1 MTDLAAPRIPVT
13 TGRALAPDLA
23 RGGML
28 LLIAIAHAPLFVTDV
43 ERGPA
48 AVNEALGVFHLIFVH
63 NTARPLFAFLFGY
76 ALVQLTD
83 RQLARG
89 NDWPGPRRLIR
100 RRGWGLV
107 ALGLAHFL
115 LLVPIDILAAYGL
128 AGILIAG
135 LLRAKDRT
143 VLIVAAISLLPATAA
158 TAPAMFIPLSNGVSA
173 YTTGSIAVGDRS
185 WLQYLLDRLPGL
197 PFGLAFGTVMVL
209 PPMIF
214 GIWAARRRMLD
225 DPAAHRSTLARF
237 AVIGTAVSAAGAL
250 PAILIETGAVAPSPE
265 LILVASVLQP
275 LTGYVGGVAL
285 AAILAL
291 IAIAVGRR
299 PGKITTAVQAL
310 GQRSLTLYLLQSV
323 IFLVVFAGFGLQDRL
338 GMTGATVVAV
348 LTWLASLGVAELL
361 RRAGRRGPAEYLLRR
376 LTYPARPRFNAG

>member
-1 MTDLAAPRIPVT
+1 MTDLAAPRIPVS

-48 AVNEALGVFHLIFVH
+48 AVNETLGVFHLIFVH
-63 NTARPLFAFLFGY
+63 NHARPLFAFLFGY
-76 ALVQLTD
+76 ALVQLTS

-89 NDWPGPRRLIR
+89 NDWPGPRKLIR
-100 RRGWGLV
+100 RRGWLLV
-107 ALGLAHFL
+107 GLGLAHFL

-143 VLIVAAISLLPATAA
+143 LLIAAGISLLPATAV
-158 TAPAMFIPLSNGVSA
+158 TAMSLWLPLTNGVSSYA
-173 YTTGSIAVGDRS
+173 SGSIAVGDRDL
-185 WLQYLLDRLPGL
+185 LQYLLDRLPGL
-197 PFGLAFGTVMVL
+197 PFGLVFGTLMVL

-214 GIWAARRRMLD
+214 GIWAARKGFLD
-225 DPAAHRSTLARF
+225 RPVDHRATLARF
-237 AVIGTAVSAAGAL
+237 AVIGTAISAAGAL
-250 PAILIETGAVAPSPE
+250 PAILIETGWLARGPE
-265 LILVASVLQP
+265 LIMVASLLQP

-291 IAIAVGRR
+291 IAVTVGRR
-299 PGKITTAVQAL
+299 PGPITVAVQAL
-310 GQRSLTLYLLQSV
+310 GQRSLTFYLAQSV
-323 IFLVVFAGFGLQDRL
+323 IFLVVFAGFDLQDHL
-338 GMTGATVVAV
+338 GLTGATVVAV
-348 LTWLASLGVAELL
+348 ITWLVSIALAELL
-361 RRAGRRGPAEYLLRR
+361 RRTGRRGPAEHLLRQW
-376 LTYPARPRFNAG
+376 TYPKINKG